1 MINSNLDIVKAK
13 SLTIDERFPYLE
25 YLTPGLDVVDNMPSP
40 RYIKTHMPLKFLP
53 EDLNKAKVGIFFIR
67 LCFLYYFC
75 WRYCSM
81 ITLFIMFIMKRKF
94 KQ

>member
-25 YLTPGLDVVDNMPSP
+25 YLTPGLDVIDNMLSP

-67 LCFLYYFC
+67 LCCLLFLLYV
-75 WRYCSM
+75 
-81 ITLFIMFIMKRKF
+81 L
-94 KQ
+94 